1 MLDIL
6 TILVFPMPALRRAP
20 SKAFRGVKPSE
31 APETIKYCVG
41 VLMITV
47 VLHYLLSGRGRTGFV
62 VYFLLR
68 TKEVS

>member
-6 TILVFPMPALRRAP
+6 TMLVFPMPAWRRAP

-31 APETIKYCVG
+31 APETRKYCVG

-47 VLHYLLSGRGRTGFV
+47 ALHYISFG
-62 VYFLLR
+62 
-68 TKEVS
+68 